1 MSHILLKEIAP
12 LIRVTLQNWQRDR
25 APRLEAALAYYI
37 ALSLAPTVVII
48 LGVAGFA
55 FGDTG
60 AEGRL
65 IFRIQ
70 GLVGHDGATVIQAM
84 IKGAHRP
91 RLALRPRCLGW

>member
-25 APRLEAALAYYI
+25 APRLGAAYYI

-55 FGDTG
+55 FGNTG

-65 IFRIQ
+65 ISRIQ
-70 GLVGHDGATVIQAM
+70 GLAGHDGAKVIQAM